1 MLIYQN
7 QDCELT
13 LREGIKVY
21 VDYLIENGKTPLID
35 ANAESTLIRDHDA
48 SHVIFG
54 LDTSLE
60 EESLLD
66 TWFACGCSYKFS
78 YLASY
83 AKLPE
88 IKELTK
94 KLFKEVGVV
103 GFFKLYKNVI
113 PTKLKIAFKN
123 SRKMKKRWPFKH
135 PEEFLD
141 RKICDLREEFGIQ
154 ILTPEERELKKI
166 IWSGSHST

>member
-7 QDCELT
+7 QECELT

-21 VDYLIENGKTPLID
+21 VDYLIENGKTPLTD

-66 TWFACGCSYKFS
+66 TWLVSGCSYKFS

-94 KLFKEVGVV
+94 KLLKEVGVV

-113 PTKLKIAFKN
+113 PTKLKIAFKY
-123 SRKMKKRWPFKH
+123 SRKMKKRWPFNH

-141 RKICDLREEFGIQ
+141 RKICDLREEFGIK
-154 ILTPEERELKKI
+154 ILSPEQRNLKKV
-166 IWSGSHST
+166 IWSGSHSI

>member
-1 MLIYQN
+1 MLIYQK
-7 QDCELT
+7 QECELT

-66 TWFACGCSYKFS
+66 TWFA
-78 YLASY
+78 LD
-83 AKLPE
+83 
-88 IKELTK
+88 
-94 KLFKEVGVV
+94 VV
-103 GFFKLYKNVI
+103 
-113 PTKLKIAFKN
+113 
-123 SRKMKKRWPFKH
+123 
-135 PEEFLD
+135 
-141 RKICDLREEFGIQ
+141 Q
-154 ILTPEERELKKI
+154 I
-166 IWSGSHST
+166 

>member
-13 LREGIKVY
+13 LKEGIKIY
-21 VDYLIENGKTPLID
+21 ENYLIENNKVPLKEL
-35 ANAESTLIRDHDA
+35 NKESTLIRDHD
-48 SHVIFG
+48 STHVVFG

-66 TWFACGCSYKFS
+66 TWLAFGCSYTFS

-94 KLFKEVGVV
+94 KIYKEVGLI
-103 GFFKLYKNVI
+103 GFLKLYKNLLPI
-113 PTKLKIAFKN
+113 KLKIIFKN
-123 SRKMKKRWPFKH
+123 TRKMKKKWPFKH
-135 PEEFLD
+135 PDDFLD
-141 RKICDLREEFGIQ
+141 RKISDLREEFGIQ
-154 ILTPEERELKKI
+154 ILSSQERRVKKI
-166 IWSGSHST
+166 LWSGSHQT

>member
-7 QDCELT
+7 QDCDLT
-13 LREGIKVY
+13 LREGIEVY
-21 VDYLIENGKTPLID
+21 ENYLVENNKIPLKD
-35 ANAESTLIRDHDA
+35 PEDSTLVRDHDA

-60 EESLLD
+60 EEALLD
-66 TWFACGCSYKFS
+66 TWLLVGCSYKFS
-78 YLASY
+78 YLYSY
-83 AKLPE
+83 TKLPG
-88 IKELTK
+88 IKDLQK
-94 KLFKEVGVV
+94 KLLKEVGI
-103 GFFKLYKNVI
+103 FKFLEIYKNVI

-141 RKICDLREEFGIQ
+141 RKICDLREEFGIK
-154 ILTPEERELKKI
+154 ILSPEERDLKKV
-166 IWSGSHST
+166 IWSGTHST